1 MSTLTITLVMLTLI
15 AIAAS
20 ILVLW
25 EKKHHK
31 KI

>member
-1 MSTLTITLVMLTLI
+1 MSSLTITLVMLTLI
-15 AIAAS
+15 AIVAGL
-20 ILVLW
+20 LVLW